1 MPELEAP
8 EEEGE
13 VDETG
18 VDEKDIELV
27 MQQVRGM
34 SRYLLANTNRV
45 ASGELLTSKGRAST
59 KRQWRGPHQC

>member
-27 MQQVRGM
+27 MQQVRGISM
-34 SRYLLANTNRV
+34 LLAK
-45 ASGELLTSKGRAST
+45 LLID
-59 KRQWRGPHQC
+59 